1 MIDALLL
8 IHGLMKIALFIGVM
22 VLVATAPSLA
32 DAAGHG
38 PQTAMQFAELGS
50 DDEPS
55 WPRRMLNDHGND
67 QWMEP
72 DRFEPM
78 VNIDGTMM
86 LGDFDVNG
94 QHVRRDRQ
102 PLRLVGQ
109 QRRVVDV
116 RLIDTSGGSGL
127 QQLVRLD
134 AQRDREL
141 LDVVD
146 RNVPDLALDVGH
158 EGPVQVGLE
167 GQSFLRQLLGT
178 AQRNHVCRQQGAR
191 TDPFLRLT

>member
-1 MIDALLL
+1 MSDALLL

-38 PQTAMQFAELGS
+38 PQTAMQFAELGL

-72 DRFEPM
+72 DLFEPM
-78 VNIDGTMM
+78 VNIDSTMM

-94 QHVRRDRQ
+94 NMYGVTDSHFDSW
-102 PLRLVGQ
+102 
-109 QRRVVDV
+109 D
-116 RLIDTSGGSGL
+116 SN
-127 QQLVRLD
+127 D
-134 AQRDREL
+134 ASSMFD
-141 LDVVD
+141 
-146 RNVPDLALDVGH
+146 
-158 EGPVQVGLE
+158 
-167 GQSFLRQLLGT
+167 
-178 AQRNHVCRQQGAR
+178 
-191 TDPFLRLT
+191 